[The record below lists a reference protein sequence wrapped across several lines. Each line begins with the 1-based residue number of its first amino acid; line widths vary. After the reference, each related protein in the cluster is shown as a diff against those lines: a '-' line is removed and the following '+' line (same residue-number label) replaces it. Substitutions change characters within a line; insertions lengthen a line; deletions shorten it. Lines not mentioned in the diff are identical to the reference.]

1 MILPNFQFYRTPQI
15 LFGPGQRS
23 KLGSVA
29 RAFGKNALVISGA
42 RSLSESGEKEKLLAQ
57 IEQSGIEITEYQFSG
72 EPSPEIVDDLVSKN
86 LKREIDLVIA
96 IGGGS
101 VIDAGK
107 AVSAML
113 TIGEKVTDYLEIVG
127 TKTHPGTKIPF
138 IAIPTTSGTGS
149 EASANAV
156 LSRTGTEGFKRSL
169 RHPNFVPDVAIVDPE
184 LTIFCPP
191 RITAACGL
199 DALTQLLESYV
210 SPKVSPFTD
219 ALVESALPLIR
230 DNLLLAASG
239 DGENI
244 KVRSALAY
252 ASMVSGITLA
262 NAGLGVIH
270 GIASAVGGFFPVPH
284 GVICGT
290 LLYSATKKNIEK
302 LQSTDPESTAL
313 RKYARAG
320 FFLSSSEESDTK
332 SGLDLLYREL
342 SALTSRLEI
351 PPLSEYGI
359 TAADLDRI
367 IRESGNKNNPVTLED
382 KEIGEILM
390 ERVVS

>member
-1 MILPNFQFYRTPQI
+1 MILPNFQFYHTPQI

-23 KLGSVA
+23 KLGPIA

-42 RSLSESGEKEKLLAQ
+42 RSLSESGEKEKLRAQ
-57 IEQSGIEITEYQFSG
+57 LEKSGIMITEYQFSG
-72 EPSPEIVDDLVSKN
+72 EPSPEIIDDLVSGN
-86 LKREIDLVIA
+86 LNREIDVVIA

-113 TIGEKVTDYLEIVG
+113 TIGETVIDYLEVVG

-156 LSRTGTEGFKRSL
+156 LSRTGPDGFKRSL
-169 RHPNFVPDVAIVDPE
+169 RHPNFVPDLAIVDPE
-184 LTIFCPP
+184 LTISCPP

-210 SPKVSPFTD
+210 SPEASPFTD
-219 ALVESALPLIR
+219 ALAESALPLIR
-230 DNLLLAASG
+230 DNLLSASSG

-252 ASMVSGITLA
+252 SSMVSGITLA

-270 GIASAVGGFFPVPH
+270 GLASAIGGFFPVPH
-284 GVICGT
+284 GVICGA

-313 RKYARAG
+313 KKYARAG
-320 FFLSSSEESDTK
+320 FFLSGDTKSDAK
-332 SGLDLLYREL
+332 SGLDLLCREL

-351 PPLSEYGI
+351 PLLSEYGI
-359 TAADLDRI
+359 TTADLGRI

-382 KEIGEILM
+382 KEICEILM
-390 ERVVS
+390 ERVAS

>member
-210 SPKVSPFTD
+210 SPKASPFTD

-351 PPLSEYGI
+351 PLLSEYGI
-359 TAADLDRI
+359 TTADLDRI

-390 ERVVS
+390 EGVVS